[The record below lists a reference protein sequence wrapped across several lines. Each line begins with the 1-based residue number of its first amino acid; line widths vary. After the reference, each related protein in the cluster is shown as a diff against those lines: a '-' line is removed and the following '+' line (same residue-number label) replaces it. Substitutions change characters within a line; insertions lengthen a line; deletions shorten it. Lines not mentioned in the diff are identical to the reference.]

1 MKKVLLIDCYRNSS
15 RDKLDNYVRALTSRT
30 AVTVEIISYK
40 SIRSKAR
47 LLQAADAIVISGS
60 PMMLS
65 QCRQVKKLPD
75 LLADLDCPILGI
87 CFGHQCLAWLTG
99 TKVHPGQLTEANIPI
114 RLLRSDPLF
123 EKLPP
128 EVQMCESH
136 REFVKKEEVEI
147 NGWEVLAESDSC
159 PVEAMRHR
167 KKPWYGVQFHP
178 ERSGEQGEIL
188 LHNFLRIA
196 EVHHKARKTS

>member
-1 MKKVLLIDCYRNSS
+1 MQKVLLIDCYRNSS
-15 RDKLDNYVRALTSRT
+15 KDKLANYVRALTSRT
-30 AVTVEIISYK
+30 AVPVEIISYK
-40 SIRSKAR
+40 SIRSETR
-47 LLQAADAIVISGS
+47 LLQVAEAIVISGS

-65 QCRQVKKLPD
+65 QCRQVKRLPD
-75 LLADLDCPILGI
+75 LLADLACPILGI

-99 TKVHPGQLTEANIPI
+99 SGVYPGEWIEANIRI
-114 RLLRSDPLF
+114 RLLRADPLF
-123 EKLPP
+123 EELPS

-136 REFVKKEEVEI
+136 REFVKKEEVEA

-159 PVEAMRHR
+159 PVEAMRHK

-188 LHNFLRIA
+188 LHNFLRVA
-196 EVHHKARKTS
+196 EEHNKARRTA